1 MTAHHRDAPAVSA
14 RNVFEG
20 SVEALV
26 VGPINT
32 EVTLALRG
40 GDRLVAVVTQASAQ
54 ALGLV
59 VSGPARAIVKAPW
72 VVLATGGS
80 QAPASR
86 VAGNRLAGTVSTV
99 RLGSLN
105 AEVALALPG
114 GSVVQAVV
122 TAEAVAALGLAPGVP
137 ALALI
142 QPNQVVLAT

>member
-1 MTAHHRDAPAVSA
+1 
-14 RNVFEG
+14 
-20 SVEALV
+20 
-26 VGPINT
+26 
-32 EVTLALRG
+32 
-40 GDRLVAVVTQASAQ
+40 
-54 ALGLV
+54 
-59 VSGPARAIVKAPW
+59 

-86 VAGNRLAGTVSTV
+86 VAGNQLAGTVSTV
-99 RLGSLN
+99 RLGPLN
-105 AEVALALPG
+105 AEVALTLPG